1 MTNCPP
7 AGPASRRLVLS
18 RSAAL
23 VGAASAGLLL
33 PAIVRAQAA
42 RLRVGFMLPYTGT
55 FAQLGVAI
63 ENGFRLAVN
72 EQGGKLGGREIDYFK
87 VDDESEPSKGIEN
100 ANKLVQRDKVDV
112 LVGTVHSG
120 VQMGIQ
126 KVARDSGVLSLI
138 PNAGVHAAT
147 RGLCAPNVFRTSFSN
162 SQPTRAL
169 GQAMVA
175 RGHKKAVWITW
186 KYAAGDEAFEGFK
199 ESYTAAGGTIVK
211 ELGLPFPQ
219 VEFQALLTE
228 IAALKPDAVACFFA
242 GGGAAKFI
250 RDYAAAGLKGKIPL
264 YGSGFLTEGV
274 LEAAGPAAD
283 VIITAMHYSDSL
295 DTPRNQ
301 KFRLD
306 YAKTYKAQPDVYAV
320 QGYDTGLLLIQGAN
334 AVKGDLSSKP
344 ALYKA
349 MEGATIDS
357 PRGKWTMSKSH
368 NPVQDMY
375 LRVVENKE
383 NKVLG
388 IAAKALADSGAGCK
402 MA

>member
-1 MTNCPP
+1 MS
-7 AGPASRRLVLS
+7 SRRLVLS

-23 VGAASAGLLL
+23 IGAASTALLL
-33 PAIVRAQAA
+33 PQWARAQSGK
-42 RLRVGFMLPYTGT
+42 LRVGLMLPYTGT

-63 ENGFRLAVN
+63 ENGFRLAID
-72 EQGGKLGGREIDYFK
+72 EQGGKLGGREIEYFK

-100 ANKLVQRDKVDV
+100 ATKLVQRDKVDV

-120 VQMGIQ
+120 VQMGIH

-138 PNAGVHAAT
+138 PNAGVHVAT
-147 RGLCAPNVFRTSFSN
+147 RGQCAPNVFRTSFSN

-169 GQAMVA
+169 GQAMIA
-175 RGHKKAVWITW
+175 KGHKKAVWITW

-211 ELGLPFPQ
+211 ELGLPFPN

-274 LEAAGPAAD
+274 LDAAGPAAD
-283 VIITAMHYSDSL
+283 GVITTLHYGDGIETA
-295 DTPRNQ
+295 RN
-301 KFRLD
+301 KAFRLA
-306 YAKTYKAQPDVYAV
+306 YAKSYKLQPDVYAV
-320 QGYDTGLLLIQGAN
+320 QGYDTGLLMVQGAN
-334 AVKGDLSSKP
+334 AVKGDLNNKA

-349 MEGATIDS
+349 MESATIDS
-357 PRGKWTMSKSH
+357 PRGKWKMSKSH
-368 NPVQDMY
+368 NPIQDIY

-383 NKVLG
+383 NKVIG
-388 IAAKALADSGAGCK
+388 IAAKALEDSGAGCK
-402 MA
+402 MS

>member
-1 MTNCPP
+1 MT
-7 AGPASRRLVLS
+7 SRRLVLT

-23 VGAASAGLLL
+23 IGTASTGLLL
-33 PAIVRAQAA
+33 PEIVRAQSGK
-42 RLRVGFMLPYTGT
+42 LRVGFMLPYTGT

-63 ENGFRLAVN
+63 ENGFRLAIN
-72 EQGGKLGGREIDYFK
+72 EQGGKLGGREIEYFK

-126 KVARDSGVLSLI
+126 KVARDTGVLSLI

-147 RGLCAPNVFRTSFSN
+147 RGLCAPNVFRTSFTN

-169 GQAMVA
+169 GQAMIA
-175 RGHKKAVWITW
+175 KGHKKAVWITW

-199 ESYTAAGGTIVK
+199 ESYTASGGTILK

-250 RDYAAAGLKGKIPL
+250 KDYAAAGLKGKIPL

-283 VIITAMHYSDSL
+283 GIITTMHYSDSL
-295 DTPRNQ
+295 DTPRNK

-306 YAKTYKAQPDVYAV
+306 YAKAYKAQPDVYAV

-334 AVKGDLSSKP
+334 AVKGDLNSKP

-375 LRVVENKE
+375 LRVVENKA

-388 IAAKALADSGAGCK
+388 VAARALADSGAGCK
-402 MA
+402 MT

>member
-1 MTNCPP
+1 
-7 AGPASRRLVLS
+7 
-18 RSAAL
+18 
-23 VGAASAGLLL
+23 
-33 PAIVRAQAA
+33 
-42 RLRVGFMLPYTGT
+42 
-55 FAQLGVAI
+55 
-63 ENGFRLAVN
+63 
-72 EQGGKLGGREIDYFK
+72 
-87 VDDESEPSKGIEN
+87 
-100 ANKLVQRDKVDV
+100 
-112 LVGTVHSG
+112 
-120 VQMGIQ
+120 MGIH

-147 RGLCAPNVFRTSFSN
+147 RGLCAPNVYRTSFTN

-169 GQAMVA
+169 GQAMMA
-175 RGHKKAVWITW
+175 KGHKRAVWITW

-199 ESYTAAGGTIVK
+199 DGYLAAGGTIIK
-211 ELGLPFPQ
+211 ELSLPFPQ

-250 RDYAAAGLKGKIPL
+250 RDYAAAGLKEKIPL

-274 LEAAGPAAD
+274 LDAAGPAAD
-283 VIITAMHYSDSL
+283 GIITTMHYSDSL
-295 DTPRNQ
+295 DTPRNK

-306 YAKTYKAQPDVYAV
+306 YAKAYKAQPDVYAV

-334 AVKGDLSSKP
+334 AVKGDLSQKP
-344 ALYKA
+344 ALYKSL
-349 MEGATIDS
+349 EGATIDS

-375 LRVVENKE
+375 LRVVANKE

-388 IAAKALADSGAGCK
+388 VAAKALADSGVGCK
-402 MA
+402 MG